1 MISHIYGEIAHR
13 GDSFVVIDVGGLGYH
28 VNVTKPV
35 LQELSDKK
43 EKVKLFTYLN
53 VREDAL
59 ILYGFTGESELEMFK
74 LLISV
79 TRIGPQ
85 IALSIMSQI
94 KLEELI
100 AAIIHEDEKVL
111 TRISG
116 VGQKNAKRL
125 ILELRD
131 KIKKKMGERK
141 MEYPQGD
148 NINYDAVSALV
159 SLGFQQRQAQEAVDS
174 VLADNKQIT
183 VEALVKEALSKL
195 RQR

>member
-1 MISHIYGEIAHR
+1 MISHVYGEIAHH
-13 GDSFVVIDVGGLGYH
+13 GDGFVVIDVGGLGYH
-28 VNVTKPV
+28 VNVAKPV
-35 LQELSDKK
+35 QQQLSDKK

-59 ILYGFTGESELEMFK
+59 TLYGFTSESDLEMFK

-94 KLEELI
+94 KLEELV
-100 AAIIHEDEKVL
+100 AAIIHEDEKAL

-125 ILELRD
+125 IMELRD

-141 MEYPQGD
+141 VEYPYGS

-174 VLADNKQIT
+174 VLAGNKQIT

-195 RQR
+195 RQ